1 MIDADTAAAGG
12 DPGGRRHNGQSLD
25 ITFHVWSAM
34 RRPAA
39 RLLALLVPMSL
50 VLAAC
55 GGSSG
60 GTAPTNNGADA
71 PLASALPDSVRSAG
85 VLRVGSDIAY
95 APVEFYDADGKTA
108 IGIDPDIAA
117 ALGEQLGVKLEFQN
131 GTFDGLITSLRSKR
145 IDLVMSALSDTPE
158 RQKLI
163 DFVDYFTAGT
173 SILVKK
179 GNPGKITSL
188 DDFCG
193 KTIAL
198 QRGTTQEDV
207 AKAQVTKCQQAGK
220 PLKVLAF
227 DRDTEALLQVK
238 QGRAVADMNDFPV
251 AAYNAKTAGDGGD
264 FEVVGEQIEAGPYGI
279 GVRKEDTQVR
289 DALMQALTAIISDG
303 TYAKILEKWNVS
315 QGAVKTATINGGS

>member
-1 MIDADTAAAGG
+1 
-12 DPGGRRHNGQSLD
+12 
-25 ITFHVWSAM
+25 M
-34 RRPAA
+34 RRTVRLVPA
-39 RLLALLVPMSL
+39 LTLVVGLALSG
-50 VLAAC
+50 C

-60 GTAPTNNGADA
+60 DDPTLSQPSTGAA
-71 PLASALPDSVRSAG
+71 PLADSLPQNVRDAG
-85 VLRVGSDIAY
+85 VLKVGSDVAY
-95 APVEFYDADGKTA
+95 APVEFFDKDGKTV
-108 IGIDPDIAA
+108 IGIDPDLGK
-117 ALGEQLGVKLEFQN
+117 ALESQLGVKLEFQN
-131 GTFDGLITSLRSKR
+131 GTFDGLITSLRSRR
-145 IDLVMSALSDTPE
+145 IDLIMSAMSDTAE
-158 RQKLI
+158 RQKSI

-179 GNPGKITSL
+179 GNPEGIKGL

-207 AKAQVTKCQQAGK
+207 AKAQQAKCSAAGK
-220 PLKVLAF
+220 PLKVLPF

-251 AAYNAKTAGDGGD
+251 AAYNAKTSGGGND

-289 DALMQALTAIISDG
+289 DALKKALQALIDNGEYT
-303 TYAKILEKWNVS
+303 KVLEKWNVT
-315 QGAVKTATINGGS
+315 QGEVKSATVNGGK